1 MYWLK
6 AIFHLIKP
14 IIFKSNENL
23 DNNYLLET
31 PQIRNREKPIAY
43 LGENISYPINKI

>member
-14 IIFKSNENL
+14 IIFKSKENL
-23 DNNYLLET
+23 DNNYLPENHQNAT
-31 PQIRNREKPIAY
+31 AKNRLRI
-43 LGENISYPINKI
+43 

>member
-1 MYWLK
+1 MCWCN

-23 DNNYLLET
+23 DNNYL
-31 PQIRNREKPIAY
+31 P
-43 LGENISYPINKI
+43 ENHQNANAKTTCVFRGKY